1 MNLYRMARRRTAT
14 GTTESLN
21 CLLHFDPRD
30 QKALLDVIHDYFTNS
45 QEEDEK
51 ISDIEDFSDGDRGI
65 VIVLHKLKQ
74 NHSGVIITKA
84 YKTI

>member
-1 MNLYRMARRRTAT
+1 MNLNRMARRRTAT
-14 GTTESLN
+14 EAAESLN

-30 QKALLDVIHDYFTNS
+30 QEALLDVIHDYFTNS

-51 ISDIEDFSDGDRGI
+51 ISDIEDFSDDDRGI

-74 NHSGVIITKA
+74 NHSGIIITKA
-84 YKTI
+84 YKII